1 MHVSVKRNK
10 LKEARLEVV
19 GQLYKRGYSYAEIAR
34 EATSRLNPERPY
46 SKQTI
51 FLDCQLLLKQW
62 KEERVQNVDDA
73 IQKELAIIDDIIKQL
88 WIAWDKSVLDQ
99 ELRSSKKKGEISK
112 GDSTKVTTK
121 EIEEAVKS
129 EINYGD
135 VRYIS
140 EIRAN
145 LIERRKLLGLYSPE
159 KKELT
164 GSNGGAIQTE
174 NKTTIIEYSKL
185 SDSTLQEL
193 INASTE
199 TT

>member
-112 GDSTKVTTK
+112 GDSSKITTK

-185 SDSTLQEL
+185 SDNTLQEL
-193 INASTE
+193 INASTK

>member
-1 MHVSVKRNK
+1 MNANEKRRK
-10 LKEARLEVV
+10 LREARLEVV

-34 EATSRLNPERPY
+34 EASSRLNPERPF
-46 SKQTI
+46 SKQVI
-51 FLDCQLLLKQW
+51 FLDCQSLLKQW
-62 KEERVQNVDDA
+62 KEERIQNVDDA

-99 ELRSSKKKGEISK
+99 ELKSTKKKGELSK
-112 GDSTKVTTK
+112 GGELSRITTK

-164 GSNGGAIQTE
+164 GKDGGAIQTE
-174 NKTTIIEYSKL
+174 NKTVIEYSKL

>member
-34 EATSRLNPERPY
+34 ETTSRLNPERPY

-112 GDSTKVTTK
+112 GDSAKITTK

-174 NKTTIIEYSKL
+174 NKTTILYEKL

-193 INASTE
+193 INASTP

>member
-1 MHVSVKRNK
+1 MHVSVIRNK
-10 LKEARLEVV
+10 LKQERLDIVAKF
-19 GQLYKRGYSYAEIAR
+19 YKRAYSYADIAK
-34 EATSRLNPERPY
+34 EVTAILKLERPI

-51 FLDCQLLLKQW
+51 ANDCQSLLKQW
-62 KEERVQNVDDA
+62 KEERLQSIDEN
-73 IQKELAIIDDIIKQL
+73 IQKELVVIDDIIKQL

-99 ELRSSKKKGEISK
+99 ELKSTKKKGELSK
-112 GDSTKVTTK
+112 GGELSRITTK

-164 GSNGGAIQTE
+164 GKDGGAIQTE
-174 NKTTIIEYSKL
+174 NKTVIEYSKL